1 MIRERKAKRKMKRTF
16 DFSNMPTVG
25 IVEQYK
31 EEKPRC
37 GAGPGGRAGPPPTIN
52 GNIETKIEAPPMK
65 VSWIPEQVPV
75 TKENLLSALNV
86 TEQEREMIWSFDQ
99 RDPLW
104 HLHRAGRLTGSRMG
118 SACGVNKWCTPD
130 QLVQE
135 WLYKPVVMNAAM
147 LHGIEHEAPVREMY
161 LESRRRQN
169 TKGLNSNGLL
179 PVVEFE
185 PPPSGVP
192 EDFQHIEMDPPI
204 GEVTANEP
212 YELSVR
218 VRGLVVDHRYSW
230 LGYSSDGELSGT
242 EGKHLLEIKCPRNP
256 YPEIPLYYYAQI
268 QEGMWLLGL
277 PFCDFVVWTKTSFTI
292 RRFAFN
298 EDYWNH
304 YLFPRAEDF
313 YMNKFLDAAVVAIEN
328 ERAYN
333 PLTAKRTKTLLL

>member
-1 MIRERKAKRKMKRTF
+1 MKRTF
-16 DFSNMPTVG
+16 DFSNMPSVG
-25 IVEQYK
+25 VVEQYK
-31 EEKPRC
+31 AEKPR
-37 GAGPGGRAGPPPTIN
+37 GPVGPTPVIH
-52 GNIETKIEAPPMK
+52 GNIQTEIEAPPMK
-65 VSWIPEQVPV
+65 VSWIPEHMPV
-75 TKENLLSALNV
+75 TKENLLHALSV
-86 TEQEREMIWSFDQ
+86 TEQEREMIWNIDQ

-118 SACGVNKWCTPD
+118 SACGVNKWCSPD
-130 QLVQE
+130 QLIQE

-147 LHGIEHEAPVREMY
+147 LHGIEHESPVRQMY
-161 LESRRRQN
+161 IETRRRQN
-169 TKGLNSNGLL
+169 AHGV

-192 EDFQHIEMDPPI
+192 EDYQHIEMDPV
-204 GEVTANEP
+204 EVDSAEP
-212 YELSVR
+212 FDMSVR
-218 VRGLVVDHRYSW
+218 VRGLVVDHRHSW
-230 LGYSSDGELSGT
+230 LGYSSDGEVTST
-242 EGKHLLEIKCPRNP
+242 EGKHLLEIKAPRNP

-268 QEGMWLLGL
+268 QEGMWLLDL

-298 EDYWNH
+298 EDYWNQ

-333 PLTAKRTKTLLL
+333 PATAKRTKTLLL